1 MNAGKKSCGFSSRI
15 SGLGGLLLVGLLMA
29 GAITWY
35 AGGAIGTARAAAAP
49 KSAEDGVYTA
59 AQAAQGKTAY
69 SESCSGCHMEDLSGS
84 GQAPPLVG
92 DSFGQYWDGR
102 TVFDL
107 YDLTQ
112 TSMPQDKP
120 GSLTPDAYLGIVA
133 FMLQSNSY
141 PAGTEPLKN
150 DPDALKNILIG
161 KKTAT
166 K

>member
-1 MNAGKKSCGFSSRI
+1 MNAGKSGSGFSSRI

-29 GAITWY
+29 GAIAWS

-84 GQAPPLVG
+84 GQAPPLAG
-92 DSFGQYWDGR
+92 DGFGQYWDGQ
-102 TVFDL
+102 TVFAL
-107 YDLTQ
+107 YDLTE
-112 TSMPQDKP
+112 TTMPQDKP
-120 GSLTPDAYLGIVA
+120 DSLTPEAYLGIVA
-133 FMLQSNSY
+133 YMLQANSY

-150 DPDALKNILIG
+150 DPDALKNIVIG
-161 KKTAT
+161 KKAAT

>member
-141 PAGTEPLKN
+141 PAGPEPLKN